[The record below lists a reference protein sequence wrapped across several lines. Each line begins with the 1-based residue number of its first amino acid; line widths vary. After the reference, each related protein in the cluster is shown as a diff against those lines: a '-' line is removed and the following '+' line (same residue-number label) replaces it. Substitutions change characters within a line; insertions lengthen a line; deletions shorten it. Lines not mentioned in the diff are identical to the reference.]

1 MITLS
6 DVENNEYIKALIK
19 YSKIQ
24 LDNLGYTDHS
34 VRHCKL
40 VAIRTGE
47 ILEGLK
53 YSEDIVRLGQ
63 IAGYIHDIGN
73 SINRVDHA
81 HSGAI
86 LAYSILDKMGMKPED
101 IAEIIMAIGNHDEA
115 TGTPVSPIT
124 AALILADKTDV
135 HKSRVNTKG
144 DPNLHI
150 HNRVNYAVQKS
161 DLFVDYENRK
171 ISVNL
176 QIDTSVTQI
185 MDYFEIF
192 TQRMIMCKRAANFL
206 NQRLELVINGSVIL
220 Q

>member
-6 DVENNEYIKALIK
+6 DVENNEQVKALIK

-53 YSEDIVRLGQ
+53 YSNDIVRLGQ

-73 SINRVDHA
+73 AINRVDHA

-101 IAEIIMAIGNHDEA
+101 IAEVIMAIGNHDEA

-135 HKSRVNTKG
+135 HKSRVNAKG

-161 DLFVDYENRK
+161 YLFVDYENRK

-192 TQRMIMCKRAANFL
+192 MQRMILCRKAAEKLGLQFKL
-206 NQRLELVINGSVIL
+206 IINEQQLI
-220 Q
+220 